1 MQVIKDN
8 QDIQDNQDN
17 LDDQD
22 IQDNQDNQDNLDNHD
37 NHENH
42 DNQDNQG
49 NHDDQD
55 NQAGLAHLPV
65 NFRVIYFFLSKSYN
79 TERWIFFANLWVFG
93 SPKNEGGQWLMLFKR
108 LPEQFL
114 MFVVNQENRPPLAIF
129 VLGKKGEE
137 RDQLLHSSVQKS
149 NFPCGKFCTK
159 S

>member
-79 TERWIFFANLWVFG
+79 CHLPYGKLLFSSQHARVFWY
-93 SPKNEGGQWLMLFKR
+93 KIAKGQGFSVTN
-108 LPEQFL
+108 FL
-114 MFVVNQENRPPLAIF
+114 
-129 VLGKKGEE
+129 
-137 RDQLLHSSVQKS
+137 QLQSEKSSDKTRVW
-149 NFPCGKFCTK
+149 FGKFENFDFIPE
-159 S
+159 SRGRLSP